1 MNNIFLL
8 ILFLLVIYK
17 PLTLVLSAPM
27 LSVYSR
33 LHRRR
38 FLKNPWGGVSEVF
51 DKYADTKADMRAA
64 RRRRIINYIDGYHR
78 LILQYT
84 ANIPSHTVRKFFY
97 KHVFCVSMKK
107 DAVIYHGAEL
117 RAPWSLEVGEGT
129 SIGDNAILDA
139 RRGGIRF
146 GKSVNVGSRVCLW
159 TGSHDHSDPWFRSTP
174 QSRGPIV
181 VGDRVWIGPNAQILH
196 SVSIGEGAV
205 IAAGAVVTKDVPPFA
220 IMGGIPAK
228 QIGTRSKDLRCQ
240 FTGEHLHFL

>member
-1 MNNIFLL
+1 M
-8 ILFLLVIYK
+8 
-17 PLTLVLSAPM
+17 
-27 LSVYSR
+27 
-33 LHRRR
+33 
-38 FLKNPWGGVSEVF
+38 GGVSEVF

-159 TGSHDHSDPWFRSTP
+159 T
-174 QSRGPIV
+174 
-181 VGDRVWIGPNAQILH
+181 
-196 SVSIGEGAV
+196 
-205 IAAGAVVTKDVPPFA
+205 
-220 IMGGIPAK
+220 
-228 QIGTRSKDLRCQ
+228 
-240 FTGEHLHFL
+240 